1 MQFKQKAKLEK
12 NLPEN
17 ISISLFIVDTKLLRR
32 TLIEKRNE
40 LATLLM
46 KQHATII
53 SEQLELICEEYKRI
67 HLRLDESSVSIEQVF
82 ETREW
87 IDTLPNVL
95 QNQSEIVKRLIMV
108 CKIEF

>member
-1 MQFKQKAKLEK
+1 MQLKQKAKLEK
-12 NLPEN
+12 RLPEN
-17 ISISLFIVDTKLLRR
+17 ISISLFIVNTKLLRN

-46 KQHATII
+46 SQHAIII

-87 IDTLPNVL
+87 IDTLPTVL
-95 QNQSEIVKRLIMV
+95 ENQSEIVKRLIMV
-108 CKIEF
+108 CKI